1 MIFGERIRFR
11 GIEKEDLAT
20 FIKWVNDPEVLR
32 GTGIYLPLAMAD
44 EQDWFETMRKK
55 PMDEHSLA
63 IEVSL
68 PGEQTREIV
77 ADEGEGSWKLI
88 GSCSFFN
95 LNHRNRSSEFGIM
108 IGEKSFWNQ
117 GYGTEAVRLLCRHG
131 FNTLNLNRIYLRVF
145 ETNPGAVRAYEKAGF
160 THEGR
165 QRQAEFREGK
175 YVDVF
180 VMSILKDEF
189 KII

>member
-11 GIEKEDLAT
+11 GIDKDDLTT

-32 GTGIYLPLAMAD
+32 GTSIYLPLAMAD
-44 EQDWFETMRKK
+44 EEDWFEAMRKR
-55 PMDEHSLA
+55 PLDEHNLA
-63 IEVSL
+63 IEVSAA
-68 PGEQTREIV
+68 G
-77 ADEGEGSWKLI
+77 AGGGEGSWKLI

-95 LNHRNRSSEFGIM
+95 LDHRNRSSEFGIM
-108 IGEKSFWNQ
+108 IGEKSYWNK
-117 GYGTEAVRLLCRHG
+117 GYGTEAVRLLCQHG

-145 ETNPGAVRAYEKAGF
+145 ETNPRAIRAYEKVGF

-165 QRQAEFREGK
+165 QRKAEFREGK
-175 YVDVF
+175 YIDVL

-189 KII
+189 

>member
-11 GIEKEDLAT
+11 GVEREDLAT
-20 FIKWVNDPEVLR
+20 FINWVNDPEVLR
-32 GTGIYLPLAMAD
+32 GTGIYHPFSMAD
-44 EQDWFETMRKK
+44 EQDWFETMHKK

-68 PGEQTREIV
+68 PEKRAGEAATDRAKEN
-77 ADEGEGSWKLI
+77 WKLI

-95 LNHRNRSSEFGIM
+95 LDHRNRSSEFGIM
-108 IGEKSFWNQ
+108 IGEKSYWNK
-117 GYGTEAVRLLCRHG
+117 GYGTEAVHLLCQHG
-131 FNTLNLNRIYLRVF
+131 FDTLNLNRIFLRVF

-175 YVDVF
+175 YIDVL

-189 KII
+189 KL

>member
-11 GIEKEDLAT
+11 GIDKEDLAT

-32 GTGIYLPLAMAD
+32 GTGIYLPLAMVD
-44 EQDWFETMRKK
+44 EQDWFDTMRKR
-55 PMDEHSLA
+55 PADEHNLA
-63 IEVSL
+63 IEARQA
-68 PGEQTREIV
+68 GAEDG
-77 ADEGEGSWKLI
+77 AGSWTLI

-95 LNHRNRSSEFGIM
+95 LDHRNRSSEFGIM
-108 IGEKSFWNQ
+108 IGEKSYWNK
-117 GYGTEAVRLLCRHG
+117 GYGTEAVRLLCQHG

-165 QRQAEFREGK
+165 QRKAEFREGN
-175 YVDVF
+175 YIDVL
-180 VMSILKDEF
+180 VMSLLKDEF
-189 KII
+189 KK